1 LACTKAKYEED
12 IMSKVLV
19 VVLAIVCCSFVSSV
33 FAQSVAD
40 EDEIIRSALQTQK
53 KAIVAANMG
62 FTEAESQAFWP
73 VYEEYQKGLGKINER
88 TATFLRGYARDYNTM
103 TDDKASELLKDYL
116 FAAKERLALDKK
128 FMKKFAKVL
137 PVKKVTRFYQVEY
150 KLEAIVK
157 YEFAK
162 AIPLVK

>member
-1 LACTKAKYEED
+1 
-12 IMSKVLV
+12 MRKVLLV
-19 VVLAIVCCSFVSSV
+19 ALMIVCCSFVSSV
-33 FAQSVAD
+33 FAQSATD
-40 EDEIIRSALQTQK
+40 EDEIIRSALQTEK

-73 VYEEYQKGLGKINER
+73 LYEEYQKGLREITER

-103 TDDKASELLKDYL
+103 TDDKARELLKEYL